1 MSSILDKIKL
11 PDGGGKPPTEG
22 GGKMTNPQMLSIAS
36 MGLSLLG
43 GISGAK
49 EARQVGE
56 YNKAIYDKM
65 AEDTART
72 QKYTEQQYGT
82 KATQLQGA
90 VIARTAASGLQFTG
104 SPVDSLVTSLTNL
117 GIDQAIE
124 QENLKAKETY
134 YKQAGKVELMEAKAL
149 GNKAL
154 FTAGTSI
161 LTQGADYMEKYW
173 KKKPKETPKDKKGI
187 Y

>member
-1 MSSILDKIKL
+1 MSSIFDKL
-11 PDGGGKPPTEG
+11 PKPESG
-22 GGKMTNPQMLSIAS
+22 RMTNPQKLSIAS

-43 GISGAK
+43 GISGVR

-72 QKYTEQQYGT
+72 QEYTAKQYGT
-82 KATQLQGA
+82 KATQLEGA
-90 VIARTAASGLQFTG
+90 VIARTAASGLKFTG

-134 YKQAGKVELMEAKAL
+134 YRRAGEVELMEAKAL
-149 GNKAL
+149 GKKAL

-173 KKKPKETPKDKKGI
+173 KKKPQEQKQPKDKKGI
-187 Y
+187 F